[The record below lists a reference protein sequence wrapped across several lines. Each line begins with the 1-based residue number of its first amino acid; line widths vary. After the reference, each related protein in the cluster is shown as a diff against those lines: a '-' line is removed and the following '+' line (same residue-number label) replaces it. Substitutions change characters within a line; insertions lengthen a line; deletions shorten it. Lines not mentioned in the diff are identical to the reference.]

1 MGSETSQARTS
12 KTEMRA
18 AAGAMG
24 PSMVVF
30 LKIVYALAKSV
41 GKRQMTLQP
50 EIKYILEHH
59 DGAIVFRHA
68 PERGVPGDGRG
79 VP

>member
-12 KTEMRA
+12 KAEMGA

-30 LKIVYALAKSV
+30 LKIVYARAKSV
-41 GKRQMTLQP
+41 GKRQMTRQP
-50 EIKYILEHH
+50 EIKYIFEHH

-68 PERGVPGDGRG
+68 PERGMPGDGRG